1 MLAASGPDQPSEP
14 LRRSLKLFDIVAL
27 GVNGVIG
34 TGIFFLP
41 GKVAAMMGPAAL
53 LTFLI
58 SAILCSLL
66 ILCFAELASRFTA
79 TGGPMLYAEA
89 AFGRTAGFVVGW
101 LSWLTRTIAWA
112 ALANG
117 LFTAASTLVPGVES
131 HRVAFLAATIAALGG
146 VNVIGVALGSRI
158 TNVITIAKLL
168 PILILIVAGI
178 THIRG
183 ELFVPFAPQGFG
195 ELGAA
200 TLVILFAFVGFE
212 TVTIPA
218 GEMCE
223 PTRCIPRALILVM
236 SLVTVTYLLLW
247 AVCAG
252 TLPQLAGAANPVAD
266 AAVVILGPIGGTMIA
281 VGIFVSVLGVNSAT
295 ALVAPRALYA
305 LARDGMLPRF
315 LAGVHP
321 RTGTPVAAIVVTSG
335 LTLLLA
341 ASGSFVE
348 LALMSMVARMTQ
360 YYATCGA
367 LIRLRATRPDEPPAF
382 RAPAGRAVAV
392 LAMLVC
398 TWLLVEADPRHLAW
412 GAVAI
417 VAGLALHFIA
427 RALGR
432 SATPP
437 IGPA

>member
-1 MLAASGPDQPSEP
+1 MSVVAAGPALPSEP

-27 GVNGVIG
+27 GVNSVIG

-58 SAILCSLL
+58 SAVLCSLL

-79 TGGPMLYAEA
+79 TGGPMRYAEA

-101 LSWLTRTIAWA
+101 LSWLTRLIAWA
-112 ALANG
+112 ALVNG
-117 LFTAASTLVPGVES
+117 LFTAAVTLFPAVEP
-131 HRVAFLAATIAALGG
+131 HRVAFLVAAVVALAG

-168 PILILIVAGI
+168 PILVLIVVGI
-178 THIRG
+178 FQIRG
-183 ELFVPFAPQGFG
+183 DLFVPFAPQGFG
-195 ELGAA
+195 ELGPA
-200 TLVILFAFVGFE
+200 TMVILFAFVGFE
-212 TVTIPA
+212 VLTIPA
-218 GEMCE
+218 GEMRE
-223 PTRCIPRALILVM
+223 PKRALPRALILVM
-236 SLVTVTYLLLW
+236 SVVTVTYLLLW
-247 AVCAG
+247 VVCAG

-281 VGIFVSVLGVNSAT
+281 AGIFISVLGVNAASA
-295 ALVAPRALYA
+295 LIAPRALYA

-315 LAGVHP
+315 LARVHP
-321 RTGTPVAAIVVTSG
+321 RTGTPVVAIVVTSG
-335 LTLLLA
+335 LALLLA
-341 ASGSFVE
+341 VSGSFVE
-348 LALMSMVARMTQ
+348 LALMSMVARMAQ

-367 LIRLRATRPDEPPAF
+367 LIRLRATRPDEAPEF

-417 VAGLALHFIA
+417 VSGLGLHFIV
-427 RALGR
+427 RAF
-432 SATPP
+432 SPP
-437 IGPA
+437 PGGDLR